1 MNKKQIKET
10 EKWIERRIERAKQD
24 IERAKQ
30 DIERAK
36 QDIKNLRKSK
46 KMLDKDKCHFRI
58 NLTSLWAAEGEKS
71 LRYDAPVGESLT
83 QAAKSADQEF
93 MRLNHRSDVQ
103 ADRSA
108 WLCID
113 AGEDKNGMPIG
124 ERIYFEHPMEAKRRR
139 ERRKI
144 QLEKSTA
151 IVS

>member
-1 MNKKQIKET
+1 MGIKAQRKIDVNMNKKQIKEA
-10 EKWIERRIERAKQD
+10 EQWIERRIERAKQD
-24 IERAKQ
+24 I
-30 DIERAK
+30 
-36 QDIKNLRKSK
+36 KNLQKSK
-46 KMLDKDKCHFRI
+46 KMLDKGKCHFRI
-58 NLTSLWAAEGEKS
+58 NLTSLWASEGEES
-71 LRYDAPVGESLT
+71 LRYDAPEGESLAT
-83 QAAKSADQEF
+83 AAKSADREF

-144 QLEKSTA
+144 QLEKSTS